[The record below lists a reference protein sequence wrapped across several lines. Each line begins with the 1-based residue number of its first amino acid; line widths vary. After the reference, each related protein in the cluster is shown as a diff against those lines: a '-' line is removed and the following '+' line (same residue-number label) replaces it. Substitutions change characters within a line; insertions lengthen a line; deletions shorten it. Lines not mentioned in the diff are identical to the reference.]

1 MGEHPG
7 VSAQPRAMGRWPE
20 VALAAAAVT
29 LAANGVLLVIAWP
42 RGDIPWAVGQLLM
55 LLVSLVVRLRRPD
68 VRVSAWFAFV
78 VLPATVGELTNTV
91 LSALFERDGSTA
103 AIATVAAVGHL
114 SAAVAAVLSVELLVA
129 YPGDQRAIR
138 WERWVVR
145 GAWMLSILP
154 VVVML
159 GASEVPV
166 PYYLGDG
173 TVFEN
178 PLQVLP
184 FSMSSETVGVVLG
197 FPLLLMLGGVAIL
210 VAHYR
215 RSEPAQR
222 RQIRWL
228 LVPIPMV
235 LFAMALNVL
244 LGESGQWAIWIVWLL
259 LQPALPLAGAIGIL
273 QPEGWDPDRVLRRS
287 LVYGILWSVIIG
299 VLVGTAAVAGTTA
312 ERYVPVGWA
321 VLIAIVVS
329 LLFQPVR
336 RRLES
341 LAARWVFGE
350 RIDHSVVITN
360 LGETL
365 TRTFDLES
373 LLPRMVAALEE
384 GLQLTWARVQ
394 LRGFTDDA
402 GPSEPDVVVPIELD
416 GEQLGVVECGDKRD
430 GQWTDE
436 DRAVVAT
443 FARHA
448 ALAVRN
454 VRLTEQT
461 AQYAAAV
468 EVSRSRIARAAES
481 ERRRIE
487 RNIHDGI
494 QQDLVVLIG
503 MVGRVQDEPDR
514 DVMSA
519 GMVDLRRRLE
529 RVLAD
534 LRDLASGIY
543 PSVLSDQGIL
553 PAVEA
558 LVATHPH
565 PIQLR
570 ADPELRKTR
579 LPEEIEG
586 AAYFTVAEAL
596 TNALKHA
603 KANEVAVTLRRN
615 NGTLTIEVADD
626 GVGFDPTSQA
636 SGRGLEGLA
645 DRLSALGGT
654 FAVDSYTGRGTV
666 VQASLSTTNGAS
678 R

>member
-1 MGEHPG
+1 MGEFPG
-7 VSAQPRAMGRWPE
+7 VGAQPRSMGRWPE
-20 VALAAAAVT
+20 VALGASAVT
-29 LAANGVLLVIAWP
+29 VAVNGVLLVVAWP
-42 RGDIPWAVGQLLM
+42 SGDVPWAVGQLLM
-55 LLVSLVVRLRRPD
+55 LLISLVVRLRRPD
-68 VRVSAWFAFV
+68 LRVSAWVAFA
-78 VLPATVGELTNTV
+78 VLPATLGELTNTV
-91 LSALFERDGSTA
+91 LSALFQQDGSTA
-103 AIATVAAVGHL
+103 AIATAAGVGHL
-114 SAAVAAVLSVELLVA
+114 SSAVAAVLSVELLAA
-129 YPGDQRAIR
+129 YPGDQRAIG

-145 GAWMLSILP
+145 GAWTLLILP
-154 VVVML
+154 VVVVL
-159 GASEVPV
+159 TAAVVPV
-166 PYYLGDG
+166 PYYVGDG
-173 TVFEN
+173 TEFEN

-184 FSMSSETVGVVLG
+184 FSMSSGTADAILG
-197 FPLLLMLGGVAIL
+197 LPVLLMLGGIAIL
-210 VAHYR
+210 IAHYR
-215 RSEPAQR
+215 RSDPALR

-235 LFAMALNVL
+235 LFGVALNVL
-244 LGESGQWAIWIVWLL
+244 LGESGQLAIWIVWLL
-259 LQPALPLAGAIGIL
+259 LQPAVPLAGAIGIL

-287 LVYGILWSVIIG
+287 LVYGILWSAIIG
-299 VLVGTAAVAGTTA
+299 VLVGTAAIAGTTA

-341 LAARWVFGE
+341 LAAKWVFGE
-350 RIDHSVVITN
+350 RIDHSGVISN

-365 TRTFDLES
+365 ARTFDLES

-384 GLQLTWARVQ
+384 GLQLTWARVR
-394 LRGFTDDA
+394 LRGCADDA
-402 GPSEPDVVVPIELD
+402 GPGEPELVVPIQLG

-443 FARHA
+443 FARQA

-461 AQYAAAV
+461 ARYAADV

-503 MVGRVQDEPDR
+503 MAGRIQDEPDHE
-514 DVMSA
+514 VMSA

-534 LRDLASGIY
+534 LRNLASGIY

-553 PAVEA
+553 SAVEA

-565 PIQLR
+565 PIRLR
-570 ADPELRKTR
+570 ADPGLRETR

-603 KANEVAVTLRRN
+603 EASGVEVTLSRN
-615 NGTLTIEVADD
+615 NGSLTIEVADD
-626 GVGFDPTSQA
+626 GVGFDPSA
-636 SGRGLEGLA
+636 RVSGRGLEGLA

-654 FAVDSYTGRGTV
+654 FDVDSRAGRGTI
-666 VQASLSTTNGAS
+666 VQASLSANGAS

>member
-29 LAANGVLLVIAWP
+29 LAANGVLLVVAWP

-114 SAAVAAVLSVELLVA
+114 SSAVAAVLSVELLVA

-384 GLQLTWARVQ
+384 GLQLTWAQ
-394 LRGFTDDA
+394 CNCA
-402 GPSEPDVVVPIELD
+402 GSRTMPGRANPTWSSRSNSTASNSASSSAATNAMDSGPTRTAPWSPPSPDTRPSPS
-416 GEQLGVVECGDKRD
+416 
-430 GQWTDE
+430 
-436 DRAVVAT
+436 AT
-443 FARHA
+443 FGSQSRRRSTPPPSKSPGHA
-448 ALAVRN
+448 SHGRQSPN
-454 VRLTEQT
+454 
-461 AQYAAAV
+461 AAA
-468 EVSRSRIARAAES
+468 S
-481 ERRRIE
+481 
-487 RNIHDGI
+487 N
-494 QQDLVVLIG
+494 
-503 MVGRVQDEPDR
+503 
-514 DVMSA
+514 
-519 GMVDLRRRLE
+519 
-529 RVLAD
+529 
-534 LRDLASGIY
+534 
-543 PSVLSDQGIL
+543 
-553 PAVEA
+553 
-558 LVATHPH
+558 AT
-565 PIQLR
+565 
-570 ADPELRKTR
+570 
-579 LPEEIEG
+579 
-586 AAYFTVAEAL
+586 
-596 TNALKHA
+596 
-603 KANEVAVTLRRN
+603 
-615 NGTLTIEVADD
+615 
-626 GVGFDPTSQA
+626 
-636 SGRGLEGLA
+636 
-645 DRLSALGGT
+645 
-654 FAVDSYTGRGTV
+654 
-666 VQASLSTTNGAS
+666 STTAS
-678 R
+678 NRIWSC